1 MIFFWGFSFVVVDIA
16 IEFVT
21 PLSIALYRLI
31 ISSISLALITFYL
44 NFRRKSQLNN
54 QPKVKIK
61 KASIKRYW
69 SFIILA
75 STTGVAGYL
84 FIIYT
89 AVSYIGPS
97 IPSFTD
103 CLLSPIFI
111 TFISIIF
118 FKEKIT
124 RNKIIGFVIASFGS
138 YLLIT
143 GGNIE
148 ILIAQ
153 NPNLLGYL
161 FALLSPIFWSSYTII
176 IKKLKELNMKEGKND
191 NDIINLSYISY
202 FGCLELFL
210 LVIFRNEFT
219 IFTSN
224 ILNPIVLGSAIFL
237 ALGPFIIG
245 YYIWNFSFKKFESS
259 NVASFLYIQPFLTLL
274 FSLLFQRNDPITFW
288 NIFGGIIVLVA
299 VFIINFKQVKIKKED

>member
-1 MIFFWGFSFVVVDIA
+1 MNLN
-16 IEFVT
+16 E
-21 PLSIALYRLI
+21 LLC
-31 ISSISLALITFYL
+31 SISLALITFYL

-210 LVIFRNEFT
+210 LVIFRN
-219 IFTSN
+219 
-224 ILNPIVLGSAIFL
+224 
-237 ALGPFIIG
+237 
-245 YYIWNFSFKKFESS
+245 
-259 NVASFLYIQPFLTLL
+259 
-274 FSLLFQRNDPITFW
+274 
-288 NIFGGIIVLVA
+288 
-299 VFIINFKQVKIKKED
+299 